1 MSQAAAFALATVA
14 GIGALLVLA
23 ATGITHIRHSKKGE
37 PR

>member
-1 MSQAAAFALATVA
+1 MSQPMAFLLATVA

-23 ATGITHIRHSKKGE
+23 ASGLAHTRNHKKGD